1 MIKENEPA
9 EAKQVR
15 MSHDQGVSERD
26 CGKEEVAGK
35 QRRTNQGERG
45 VIPPHAA
52 FNGLGQQLRVL
63 VGGLR
68 IDRSILFSG
77 YKTFE
82 LLRKTV

>member
-1 MIKENEPA
+1 
-9 EAKQVR
+9 
-15 MSHDQGVSERD
+15 MSHDQDVREKD
-26 CGKEEVAGK
+26 CGKEKVAGK

-45 VIPPHAA
+45 VIPHAG
-52 FNGLGQQLRVL
+52 FNGLAQQLRVL

-68 IDRSILFSG
+68 MDRSILFSG